1 MILTDKTPKVT
12 TFTTSDGTRVAKI
25 DYRGC
30 GTPPSLAANTNYR
43 VVISGSDSNLANDK
57 DKIGYLS
64 SGISADGLSNTVIE
78 HGDQSRPAKKQT
90 IKSHYEVTKKSSVQN
105 K

>member
-30 GTPPSLAANTNYR
+30 GTLAANTNYR

-78 HGDQSRPAKKQT
+78 RGGQSRPAKKQT
-90 IKSHYEVTKKSSVQN
+90 IKSHHEVTKKSSVQN

>member
-1 MILTDKTPKVT
+1 MTLTDKTPKVT

-30 GTPPSLAANTNYR
+30 GTLAANTNYR

-90 IKSHYEVTKKSSVQN
+90 IKSHHEVTKKSSVQN

>member
-1 MILTDKTPKVT
+1 MTLTDKTPKVT

-30 GTPPSLAANTNYR
+30 GTLAANTNYR

-78 HGDQSRPAKKQT
+78 RGGQSRPAKKQT

>member
-1 MILTDKTPKVT
+1 MTLTDKTPKVT

-30 GTPPSLAANTNYR
+30 GTLAANTNYR

-78 HGDQSRPAKKQT
+78 RGGQSRPAKKQT
-90 IKSHYEVTKKSSVQN
+90 IKSHHEVTKKSSVQN

>member
-30 GTPPSLAANTNYR
+30 GTLAANTNYR

-78 HGDQSRPAKKQT
+78 RGGQSRPAKKQT